1 MTPGY
6 MRVPALRGR
15 KLQDATRSAKARYL
29 AGMTLQEIA
38 DSLDP
43 PRSLGTVRN
52 WLISAGVPLRPR
64 GTRGRIST
72 NRLLA
77 VRMRKKKLSYTEIGL
92 YFGVSRQAVAQ
103 IFQRWGE
110 S

>member
-1 MTPGY
+1 MIPSY
-6 MRVPALRGR
+6 LRAPRLRG
-15 KLQDATRSAKARYL
+15 KMLAAVTSSVKARYL
-29 AGMTLQEIA
+29 AGMTLQEVA

-43 PRSLGTVRN
+43 PRSVGSVRTT
-52 WLISAGVPLRPR
+52 LMKAGVPLRPR
-64 GTRGRIST
+64 GTRGRLST
-72 NRLLA
+72 NRVLA

-92 YFGVSRQAVAQ
+92 YFGVSRQAVSA